1 MPRLGALLIV
11 FVATALPFAAQESAP
26 VFDVASIKRNIG
38 PMPSTSGTIANTPRG
53 EIRMV
58 WIPARLLVLLAYQW
72 RLLPKSKVC
81 HRGPIQNVTT

>member
-26 VFDVASIKRNIG
+26 VFDVASIKRSIG
-38 PMPSTSGTIANTPRG
+38 PMPSTSGTIANTPRARSEWFG
-53 EIRMV
+53 YQ
-58 WIPARLLVLLAYQW
+58 PASWCCLPIQW